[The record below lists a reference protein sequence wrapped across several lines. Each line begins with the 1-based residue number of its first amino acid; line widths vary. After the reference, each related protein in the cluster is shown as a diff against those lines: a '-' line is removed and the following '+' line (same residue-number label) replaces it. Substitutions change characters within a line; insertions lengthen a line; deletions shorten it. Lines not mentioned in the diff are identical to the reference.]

1 MIEQHVGSSISQFLQ
16 AHIQANGELE
26 RAETPG
32 RSFVNLAWLL
42 VLAVKSLSVVRWLI
56 DEMDSLPEKRL
67 APGTVKEIW
76 YTQSSH
82 AAMALRR
89 RSLLLNGLVTGHLD
103 VAQDR
108 TASEAIRSLQNVM
121 QASHWRR
128 KISPFGASVSVGQHL
143 RSDYSP
149 PCEAALFD
157 WLVQEFVMIER
168 DARSSRWDS
177 AWTLLY
183 HPTALDP

>member
-1 MIEQHVGSSISQFLQ
+1 MQLHRELPVIEQHVGSSISQFLQ

-157 WLVQEFVMIER
+157 WLVQEFVMVER
-168 DARSSRWDS
+168 DARS
-177 AWTLLY
+177 
-183 HPTALDP
+183 